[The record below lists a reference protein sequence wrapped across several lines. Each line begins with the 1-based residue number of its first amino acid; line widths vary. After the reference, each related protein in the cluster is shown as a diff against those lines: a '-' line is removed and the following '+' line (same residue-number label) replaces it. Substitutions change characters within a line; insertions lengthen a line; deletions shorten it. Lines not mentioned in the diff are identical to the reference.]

1 MKYLMLLI
9 YMSFFSFVTPNFLL
23 ADNVD
28 YVCLKTDK
36 IKSIKFKKDFM
47 VFETNKKQKYNISCK
62 GAGNL
67 NFESPIIIEPQKL
80 GYKICSNDVLKL
92 RNKTC
97 FIDKIELVKKDTEV
111 NS

>member
-1 MKYLMLLI
+1 MNILKRLLI
-9 YMSFFSFVTPNFLL
+9 LLSIVLIPSFGSAKQIEL
-23 ADNVD
+23 
-28 YVCLKTDK
+28 
-36 IKSIKFKKDFM
+36 DFM

-97 FIDKIELVKKDTEV
+97 FIDKIELVKKDNEV